1 MCTTAGAGIAMKR
14 AFSEVTPPPFVP
26 PARPDRRTTPAATGT
41 KPSIKSELSSFQEG
55 RGEGDMANGQDRR

>member
-1 MCTTAGAGIAMKR
+1 
-14 AFSEVTPPPFVP
+14 VP